1 MLFTSYG
8 FIAFLCILF
17 PVYYL
22 VPKKAQWAILLAG
35 SYFFYAFA
43 GLDCLGFILFTTLSA
58 YIIARLM
65 GRLTRKESAY
75 LEKNRDTLD
84 KEDRKKYKARVKK
97 QRFYILLIGL
107 VLNFGILAVIKYSAF
122 AVSNINGIVGLFGRD
137 GFDIPDLLLP
147 MGISFYIFSTMG
159 YLIDVYRQKTEVE
172 KNPFRLAL
180 FVSFFPQLVQ
190 GPISRHNDLSPQL
203 REEHRF
209 ELRSLTF
216 GLQRILWGYFKKLVI
231 ADRVLVAMKVL
242 LKTPAEGEPE
252 QYAGLYVLL
261 LILIYSVQIYADF
274 TGGIDITIGIAEA
287 LGIKLKENFVR
298 PFSSRST
305 KEYWNRWHITMG
317 TWFTDYIFY
326 PVSVCKPMM
335 KISKWSRKALGNNIG
350 KRVPVYIATIL
361 TWFLTGLWHGAGWN
375 FIVWGLLNCAVILVS
390 QEFEPLYGKFRAKF
404 PRLTSS
410 MPYGKFMAVRTFL
423 LMGLIRSLDCYRDVG
438 RTFSLWLSMIIKPN
452 FREVFSGIGGLFTSV
467 SAKFLGLRLADYV
480 IVLAGIGIMAAV
492 SSLSAKKSLRE
503 RLYDKPLL
511 GWTLCGGLILA
522 ILLLGAY
529 SIGYDAS
536 QFIYNQF

>member
-8 FIAFLCILF
+8 FIAFLCVLF
-17 PVYYL
+17 VIYYIA
-22 VPKKAQWAILLAG
+22 PKKSQWVILLAA

-43 GLDCLGFILFTTLSA
+43 GLECLLFILFTTLSA
-58 YIIARLM
+58 YFVARLM
-65 GRLTRKESAY
+65 GRLTRKERAY
-75 LEKNRDTLD
+75 LEAMGDTLD
-84 KEDRKKYKARVKK
+84 KDGRKKYKARVKK
-97 QRFYILLIGL
+97 HRFYILIVGL

-122 AVSNINGIVGLFGRD
+122 AVSNVNNVIGLFGRE
-137 GFDIPDLLLP
+137 GFEIPDLLMP

-190 GPISRHNDLSPQL
+190 GPISRHSDLSPQL
-203 REEHRF
+203 CAEHRF
-209 ELRSLTF
+209 ELKGFTF

-231 ADRVLVAMKVL
+231 ADRVLVAMKAL
-242 LKTPAEGEPE
+242 LKTPAQGEPE
-252 QYAGLYVLL
+252 QFVGLYVLL

-298 PFSSRST
+298 PFSSKST

-335 KISKWSRKALGNNIG
+335 KLSKWSRKVLGNNVG
-350 KRVPVYIATIL
+350 KRIPVYLATVL
-361 TWFLTGLWHGAGWN
+361 TWLLTGLWHGAGWN

-390 QEFEPLYGKFRAKF
+390 QELEPIYAKFREKF
-404 PRLTSS
+404 PRLTGSVF
-410 MPYGKFMAVRTFL
+410 YGKFMAVRTFL

-438 RTFSLWLSMIIKPN
+438 RTFSLWLSMFTKPN
-452 FREVFSGIGGLFTSV
+452 FVEVFTKIGKLFTDA
-467 SAKFLGLRLADYV
+467 SAKFLGLTLADYI
-480 IVLAGIGIMAAV
+480 IVLGGIGVMAVV
-492 SSLSAKKSLRE
+492 SSLSAKKSVRE
-503 RLYDKPLL
+503 RIYDKPVLA
-511 GWTLCGGLILA
+511 WTLCGGLIVA
-522 ILLLGAY
+522 VVMLGAY

>member
-8 FIAFLCILF
+8 FIAFLCVLF
-17 PVYYL
+17 LVYYL

-43 GLDCLGFILFTTLSA
+43 GLDCFVFILFTTLSA
-58 YIIARLM
+58 YIIARIM
-65 GRLTRKESAY
+65 GRFTKTESAY
-75 LEKNRDTLD
+75 LEENRDTLD
-84 KEDRKKYKARVKK
+84 KEGRKKYKAKVKK

-107 VLNFGILAVIKYSAF
+107 ILNFGILAVIKYSAF
-122 AVSNINGIVGLFGRD
+122 AVSNLNGIIGLFGRD

-180 FVSFFPQLVQ
+180 FISFFPQLVQ

-203 REEHRF
+203 RAEHRF
-209 ELRSLTF
+209 ELRGFTF

-242 LKTPAEGEPE
+242 LKTPSEGQPE

-305 KEYWNRWHITMG
+305 KE
-317 TWFTDYIFY
+317 
-326 PVSVCKPMM
+326 
-335 KISKWSRKALGNNIG
+335 
-350 KRVPVYIATIL
+350 
-361 TWFLTGLWHGAGWN
+361 
-375 FIVWGLLNCAVILVS
+375 
-390 QEFEPLYGKFRAKF
+390 
-404 PRLTSS
+404 
-410 MPYGKFMAVRTFL
+410 
-423 LMGLIRSLDCYRDVG
+423 
-438 RTFSLWLSMIIKPN
+438 
-452 FREVFSGIGGLFTSV
+452 
-467 SAKFLGLRLADYV
+467 
-480 IVLAGIGIMAAV
+480 
-492 SSLSAKKSLRE
+492 
-503 RLYDKPLL
+503 
-511 GWTLCGGLILA
+511 
-522 ILLLGAY
+522 
-529 SIGYDAS
+529 
-536 QFIYNQF
+536 

>member
-8 FIAFLCILF
+8 FIAFLCVLF
-17 PVYYL
+17 VVYYL
-22 VPKKAQWAILLAG
+22 LPKKSQWAILLAA
-35 SYFFYAFA
+35 SYIFYAFA
-43 GLDCLGFILFTTLSA
+43 GLDCLVFIFVTTLSA
-58 YIIARLM
+58 YFVARLM
-65 GRLTRKESAY
+65 GRLTKKEGAY
-75 LEKNRDTLD
+75 LDANRETLD
-84 KEDRKKYKARVKK
+84 KDGRKKYKAAVKK
-97 QRFYILLIGL
+97 RRFYILVCGL

-122 AVSNINGIVGLFGRD
+122 AVSNVNTVIGLFGGD

-147 MGISFYIFSTMG
+147 MGISFYIFQTMG

-190 GPISRHNDLSPQL
+190 GPISRHSDLAPQL
-203 REEHRF
+203 YAEHKF
-209 ELRSLTF
+209 DLRGFTY

-231 ADRVLVAMKVL
+231 ADRVLVAVKALM
-242 LKTPAEGEPE
+242 KTPAEGEAE
-252 QYAGLYVLL
+252 EFAGFYVVL

-298 PFSSRST
+298 PFSSKST

-335 KISKWSRKALGNNIG
+335 KLSKWSRKVFGNNIG
-350 KRVPVYIATIL
+350 KRIPVYLATIL

-390 QEFEPLYGKFRAKF
+390 QELEPLYARFRGKF
-404 PRLTSS
+404 PRLTGSVA
-410 MPYGKFMAVRTFL
+410 YGKFMALRTFL

-438 RTFSLWLSMIIKPN
+438 RTFSLWGSMFTKWNIG
-452 FREVFSGIGGLFTSV
+452 EVMGEIGSMLTSASGT
-467 SAKFLGLRLADYV
+467 FLGLKLADYIIIAV
-480 IVLAGIGIMAAV
+480 GIAAMAVV
-492 SSLSAKKSLRE
+492 SSLSAKKSVRE
-503 RLYDKPLL
+503 RIYDKPVLSWL
-511 GWTLCGGLILA
+511 LCGGLLFA
-522 ILLLGAY
+522 VVMFGAY

>member
-8 FIAFLCILF
+8 FIAFLCVLF
-17 PVYYL
+17 AAYYL
-22 VPKKAQWAILLAG
+22 LPKKSQWGILLAA
-35 SYFFYAFA
+35 SYIFYAFA
-43 GLDCLGFILFTTLSA
+43 GLDCLAFILTTTLSA
-58 YIIARLM
+58 YFVARLM
-65 GRLTRKESAY
+65 GRQTKKEALY
-75 LEKNRDTLD
+75 LEANRDTMD
-84 KEDRKKYKARVKK
+84 KDARKKYKAAVKK
-97 QRFYILLIGL
+97 RRFHILLCGL

-122 AVSNINGIVGLFGRD
+122 AVFNVNAVIGLFGRE

-147 MGISFYIFSTMG
+147 MGISFYIFQTMG

-172 KNPFRLAL
+172 RNPLKLAL

-190 GPISRHNDLSPQL
+190 GPISRHSDLAPQL
-203 REEHRF
+203 YAEHKF
-209 ELRSLTF
+209 ELRGFTY

-231 ADRVLVAMKVL
+231 ADRVLVAMKTL
-242 LKTPAEGEPE
+242 LATPAEGKPE
-252 QYAGLYVLL
+252 QFAGAYVLL
-261 LILIYSVQIYADF
+261 LILIYSIQIYADF

-287 LGIKLKENFVR
+287 LGIKLKENFIR
-298 PFSSRST
+298 PFSSKST

-335 KISKWSRKALGNNIG
+335 KLSKWSRKVFGNNIG
-350 KRVPVYIATIL
+350 KRIPVYLATIL

-390 QEFEPLYGKFRAKF
+390 QELEPLYAKFRGRF
-404 PRLTSS
+404 PRLTASHLS
-410 MPYGKFMAVRTFL
+410 GGFMAVRTFM

-438 RTFSLWLSMIIKPN
+438 RTFSLWGSMFTEWNIGK
-452 FREVFSGIGGLFTSV
+452 VFSEIGSLFTS
-467 SAKFLGLRLADYV
+467 ATNTFLGLKLSDYIIIAV
-480 IVLAGIGIMAAV
+480 GIAAMATV
-492 SSLSAKKSLRE
+492 SSLSAKRSVRE

-511 GWTLCGGLILA
+511 GWALCGCLIFA
-522 ILLLGAY
+522 VVMFGAY
-529 SIGYDAS
+529 GIGYDAS